1 MTSTILTSIVSFLVA
16 IGILVAVHEYGH
28 FWAAR
33 RLGFKV
39 LRFSI
44 GFGRP
49 LFRRVGSHPDRTEFV
64 IAALPLG
71 GYVKMLDE
79 QEGPVSPEDR
89 ERSFQSRS
97 PAARIG
103 VLLAGPGANFLFA
116 IVAFWLVFLMGVPGL
131 KPEVGQVAL
140 DSAAA
145 RAGLLPGDV
154 IVEVADTTVQ
164 TREQA
169 ILGLLNG
176 ILDYEELP
184 VGVVGDD
191 GRQRSL
197 VLSVPAS
204 DRRALTEPGALLE
217 GLGLQFWQPRIPA
230 RVGTVVEGG
239 PAYLAGL
246 LPGDLIVALD
256 GRPVDDFF
264 ALADLLRARP
274 GEAVSLSVDRQGRSL
289 ELDMVA
295 DSVEEGGRVI
305 GRIGMTAE
313 GLAEYPPDMRV
324 EERHGPLG
332 AVRPA
337 LQETWDKTVL
347 TLKFLTRMIT
357 GEVSSRNL
365 SGPVNIAQYAG
376 LSASGGLD
384 YFLGFLA
391 LVSIS
396 LAVLNLLPLPILDGG
411 QVVYQVAELVKGSP
425 VSEAAQ
431 AIGQRIGVMVLVLLM
446 GYAFYNDLSRLAG

>member
-1 MTSTILTSIVSFLVA
+1 MTLTILISVASFLVA

-49 LFRRVGSHPDRTEFV
+49 LFRRVGNHPDRTEFV

-79 QEGPVSPEDR
+79 QDGPVPLEDR

-97 PAARIG
+97 PVARIG

-116 IVAFWLVFLMGVPGL
+116 IVAFWLLFLIGVPGL
-131 KPEVGQVAL
+131 KPLVGQVAL
-140 DSAAA
+140 DSTAA
-145 RAGLLPGDV
+145 RAGLLPGDA
-154 IVEVADTTVQ
+154 IIEVGDAPVQ
-164 TREQA
+164 TRQQA

-184 VGVVGDD
+184 VRVLGED

-204 DRRALTEPGALLE
+204 GRRALTEPGALLD
-217 GLGLQFWQPRIPA
+217 GLGLQFWQPTIPA
-230 RVGTVVEGG
+230 RVGSVVEGG

-246 LPGDLIVALD
+246 LPGDLIQALD
-256 GRPVDDFF
+256 GQPVDDFF
-264 ALADLLRARP
+264 ALAGLLRASP
-274 GEAVSLSVDRQGRSL
+274 GAAVRLSVERQGRSV
-289 ELDMVA
+289 ELDMVI

-305 GRIGMTAE
+305 GQIGMTAD
-313 GLAEYPPDMRV
+313 GLAEFPPQMQV
-324 EERHGPLG
+324 EERYGPL
-332 AVRPA
+332 AALLPA
-337 LQETWDKTVL
+337 FDETWDKTVL
-347 TLKFLTRMIT
+347 TLKFLARMIT

-391 LVSIS
+391 LISIS

-411 QVVYQVAELVKGSP
+411 QVVYQMAELVKGSP

-431 AIGQRIGVMVLVLLM
+431 AIGQRIGVMVLVLMM